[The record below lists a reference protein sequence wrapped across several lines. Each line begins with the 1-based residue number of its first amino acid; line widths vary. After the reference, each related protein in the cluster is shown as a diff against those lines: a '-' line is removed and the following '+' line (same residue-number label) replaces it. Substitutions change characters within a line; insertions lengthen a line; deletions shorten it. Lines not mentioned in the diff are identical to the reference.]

1 VPSSAAREAALRF
14 ERGSIKVTRLALLGE
29 IAAPYRVPLY
39 NALAERLE
47 FRALF
52 LAETDPRRAY
62 YRLEPDEVRFEMQ
75 VLRGRQLRRGGRW
88 IVLSRGVIRELERF
102 DPDVVGVGGWN
113 QPAFWQALAWCK
125 TRRRKLVLWI
135 ESTAHDT
142 RSEARALEWAKRAL
156 VRAADGYFVPGAAA
170 KEYALA
176 LGAPEDRLV
185 VAPNAADA
193 SVYGAAAVDR
203 RGRERCTFLY
213 AGRLDRE
220 KGLDTLLRAF
230 ANVPGELLVAGSGSE
245 EKRLRALAGDRVRFT
260 GAVGREE
267 IVRLLAE
274 ADVFVL
280 PSRSEPWGMVLN
292 EAAEAGLPLVA
303 TDGVG
308 AASDL
313 IEEDGNGFRVRV
325 DDERGLVEAMRRLAE
340 DAPLRARMGA
350 RSREIVASFTPAAW
364 ADAVAQLAEP
374 S

>member
-1 VPSSAAREAALRF
+1 MKF
-14 ERGSIKVTRLALLGE
+14 ALLGE

-52 LAETDPRRAY
+52 LAETDPRRTY
-62 YRLEPDEVRFEMQ
+62 YRLEPDEVRFDMR

-113 QPAFWQALAWCK
+113 QPAFWQTLAWCK
-125 TRRRKLVLWI
+125 ARGRKLVLWI

-142 RSEARALEWAKRAL
+142 RSEAHALEWAKRAL

-170 KEYALA
+170 KEYALS

-185 VAPNAADA
+185 VAPNAVDA

-203 RGRERCTFLY
+203 GGRESCTFLY

-230 ANVPGELLVAGSGSE
+230 ADVPGELVLAGSGSE
-245 EKRLRALAGDRVRFT
+245 EKRLPALAGDRVRFT

-280 PSRSEPWGMVLN
+280 PSSSEPWGMVLN
-292 EAAEAGLPLVA
+292 EAAEAALPLVA

-308 AASDL
+308 AAYDL
-313 IEEDGNGFRVRV
+313 IEDGLNGFRVPV
-325 DDERGLVEAMRRLAE
+325 GDEEALAASLRLLAKDAGLRE
-340 DAPLRARMGA
+340 RMGK
-350 RSREIVASFTPAAW
+350 RSASLVATHTPAAW
-364 ADAVAQLAEP
+364 ADAVAQLAA